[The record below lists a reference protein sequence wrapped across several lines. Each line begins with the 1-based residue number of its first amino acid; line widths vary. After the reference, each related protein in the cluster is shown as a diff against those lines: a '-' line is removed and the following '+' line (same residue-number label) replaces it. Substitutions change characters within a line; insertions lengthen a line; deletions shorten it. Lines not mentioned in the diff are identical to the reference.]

1 MLARGERGPRYDV
14 IAANCRTNEYAPNF
28 ASALP
33 SQKLLRTSLPL
44 GKLKKAHS
52 KRGENLQTY
61 ESLEKGKSTKQ
72 EKYEVMM
79 RY

>member
-1 MLARGERGPRYDV
+1 MLARGERGARYDV

-52 KRGENLQTY
+52 K
-61 ESLEKGKSTKQ
+61 
-72 EKYEVMM
+72 
-79 RY
+79 